1 MKKTVKKTVKKKI
14 RKSHIAVLTGLA
26 LVLLIIL
33 GFVVAA
39 RIMAGPAEG
48 WDGRRSIRGEGMG
61 RFELMMNGGVLEGAA
76 EGIGPIAA
84 RRVNI
89 EGAGRVRELT

>member
-14 RKSHIAVLTGLA
+14 KESHIAVLTGLA

-39 RIMAGPAEG
+39 RITAGPAEG
-48 WDGRRSIRGEGMG
+48 WDGRRSSRGEG
-61 RFELMMNGGVLEGAA
+61 EGAA
-76 EGIGPIAA
+76 VIFAE
-84 RRVNI
+84 
-89 EGAGRVRELT
+89 

>member
-1 MKKTVKKTVKKKI
+1 MKKTVKKKI

-39 RIMAGPAEG
+39 RITAGPAEG
-48 WDGRRSIRGEGMG
+48 WYGRGSSRRDGTS
-61 RFELMMNGGVLEGAA
+61 NDSA
-76 EGIGPIAA
+76 EAG
-84 RRVNI
+84 VNI
-89 EGAGRVRELT
+89 VLKDLKDFTGVKVRGPWTIRWFWTSVPGAVGC

>member
-26 LVLLIIL
+26 LILLIIL

-39 RIMAGPAEG
+39 RITAGPAER
-48 WDGRRSIRGEGMG
+48 WDGRRSSRGEG
-61 RFELMMNGGVLEGAA
+61 EGADMRQPPGCFGCS
-76 EGIGPIAA
+76 GIP
-84 RRVNI
+84 
-89 EGAGRVRELT
+89 